1 MSTPF
6 IGVDETLPVTEV
18 HDIYPAIDPAQFVS
32 AQTFAGKVVLIT
44 GASRG
49 IGLETALQYARA
61 GASLTIVAR
70 KQATLD
76 ESKATVLASVPAAKV
91 LTYAADVRDVDAAA
105 GAIKATV
112 DAYGKLDV
120 LVTNAAIMRKYG
132 TPFASSDPRGW
143 WDIQEVNVRG
153 VYNYVHYAIPEL
165 LKTKGSIV
173 VVTSSGAQVRLPTV
187 SDYCISKHTLGRFVE
202 FVALEYPDVKIFNV
216 HPGTV
221 ATELNVEAAIPFP
234 SVDPPSLAA
243 AVFVYLTAGKADYL
257 SGRYTSANWDLTE
270 VERDWKEKIVEKN
283 ALVSKLAIP

>member
-1 MSTPF
+1 MDTS
-6 IGVDETLPVTEV
+6 IVGLDETLPVTLV
-18 HDIYPAIDPAQFVS
+18 HDIYPTIDPAQFVS

-76 ESKATVLASVPAAKV
+76 GSKATVLASVPTAKV
-91 LTYAADVRDVDAAA
+91 LTYVADVRDVDAAA
-105 GAIKATV
+105 AAIKATV

-120 LVTNAAIMRKYG
+120 LVANAARVRKFG
-132 TPFASSDPRGW
+132 TPFASDDPREW

-173 VVTSSGAQVRLPTV
+173 VVTSAAAQVRLPTV
-187 SDYCISKHTLGRFVE
+187 SDYCISKHTIGRFVE

-216 HPGTV
+216 HPGTIP
-221 ATELNVEAAIPFP
+221 TEMNTEAAIP
-234 SVDPPSLAA
+234 LAPEDKVELPA

-257 SGRYTSANWDLTE
+257 SGRFTSANWDLAE